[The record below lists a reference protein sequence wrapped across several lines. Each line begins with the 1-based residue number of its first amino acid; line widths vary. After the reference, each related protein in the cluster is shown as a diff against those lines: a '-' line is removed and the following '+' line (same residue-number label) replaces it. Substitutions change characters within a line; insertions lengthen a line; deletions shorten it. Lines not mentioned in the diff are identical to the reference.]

1 MDVPLPKTLDKMLDV
16 VFQLASTLPF
26 CRVDLYEIGDRVIFS
41 EMTFMPGAGRMNNFS
56 QDFLS
61 VLGKQLKKTEDRW
74 KLL

>member
-1 MDVPLPKTLDKMLDV
+1 
-16 VFQLASTLPF
+16 
-26 CRVDLYEIGDRVIFS
+26 
-41 EMTFMPGAGRMNNFS
+41 MPGAGRMNNFS